1 MRRTKDGHPKWSSF
15 QSAFESAIVGDPD
28 MAKKP
33 MDIPAVAGS
42 LSHSHVNCTMRNIL
56 GRKKG
61 CECPMQET
69 CKCNLRVICDDQGM
83 FNLALVKAK
92 DEEWGDLCEKGITWE
107 MLSPDM
113 DVEEPEAAL
122 VISIALNKKNEASM
136 KTAHTEIM
144 TTLVSLC
151 KPSPGSMAVPF
162 EPVRERMV
170 ELYGAAVDHPDFCK
184 AFQLVLDAG
193 GHDSPH
199 MKDLQSFINAHVN
212 PRLRK
217 MRWEAYA
224 VAEYPVEFPKVK
236 NASIKWA
243 YRQPTSRGWCQL
255 PPNIAYRFDSGHKH
269 NMRSL
274 MEHIEQAMREMSKL
288 AEATLD
294 DPLDQQ
300 VLKSRVRWTAAV
312 DIGLVAKVFAV
323 QKNDGTKTV
332 GQQSDDL
339 LDECAKFLAH
349 RVREVMQMRCQGAI
363 SAVAEIDSKFYQ
375 TALLWKD
382 NGLLQKAYKY
392 TVDPDFPEKGQEGDE
407 PNKAEGSGKGQRE
420 ELAPKVIRLDDHGIP
435 IEARETTLPGRRD
448 VKVIDWTQ
456 WLRGRG
462 HSQQFELAKTVL
474 SQACL
479 VVHPSI
485 PNADVAI
492 LEVGGKQ
499 IIVKATKDIAKGDL
513 TVAMG
518 ITKDTHMR
526 IVSCPMDPGIGN
538 HPHAVSCIV
547 SWPLSAEERDLGIE
561 GEFHQCQI
569 WVQPELKLPKTKGDE
584 TQWSQKDSCY
594 PFWAIRRPKTI
605 EEVPNCDIVM
615 QEVTVV
621 IASAWKPEK
630 LKKENHGLTNTYTTQ
645 VPLIVNTKE
654 VKQDEELILKWDL
667 PLAKAKKAKKPET
680 WVDHVVVAE
689 RKRRKTCEER

>member
-1 MRRTKDGHPKWSSF
+1 
-15 QSAFESAIVGDPD
+15 
-28 MAKKP
+28 MAKAP
-33 MDIPAVAGS
+33 LDIPAVAGS
-42 LSHSHVNCTMRNIL
+42 LSHSHFNCVMRNIV

-151 KPSPGSMAVPF
+151 KPSPGSCEVPF

-212 PRLRK
+212 PKLRK

-236 NASIKWA
+236 NAAIKWA
-243 YRQPTSRGWCQL
+243 YKQPTSRGWCQL
-255 PPNIAYRFDSGHKH
+255 PPNIGYRFDSGNKH

-274 MEHIEQAMREMSKL
+274 MEQIEQAMREMNKL

-294 DPLDQQ
+294 DSLDQQ
-300 VLKSRVRWTAAV
+300 VMKSRVKWTASV
-312 DIGLVAKVFAV
+312 DIGLIARVFAV
-323 QKNDGTKTV
+323 QKKSKVEGVTEAKTV
-332 GQQSDDL
+332 GEQSDDL

-363 SAVAEIDSKFYQ
+363 SAVAEIDSTIYHICRSGDE
-375 TALLWKD
+375 LWKD
-382 NGLLQKAYKY
+382 NKLLQKAYRY

-407 PNKAEGSGKGQRE
+407 PSKSKGEGSGNWKRE
-420 ELAPKVIRLDDHGIP
+420 ELAPKVMRLDNHGIP
-435 IEARETTLPGRRD
+435 IEARETMIDRRANNS
-448 VKVIDWTQ
+448 VNVIDWTQ
-456 WLRGRG
+456 WLRGHG
-462 HSQQFELAKTVL
+462 KCQQFELAKTVF

-479 VVHPSI
+479 VVHPEL

-492 LEVGGKQ
+492 LEIGGKQ

-518 ITKDTHMR
+518 ITTNTNMRVQMHHGDGDDTA
-526 IVSCPMDPGIGN
+526 SGLPN
-538 HPHAVSCIV
+538 HPHAVSCSV
-547 SWPLSAEERDLGIE
+547 SWPVGAEERNVGIE
-561 GEFHQCQI
+561 NEVHLCQI
-569 WVQPELKLPKTKGDE
+569 CVQPELKLPKKKGSE
-584 TQWSQKDSCY
+584 MMQWSQKDSCY
-594 PFWAIRRPKTI
+594 PFWAIRRQTTL
-605 EEVPNCDIVM
+605 EEVPNCHIVM

-630 LKKENHGLTNTYTTQ
+630 RKKENMVSPTPTQ
-645 VPLIVNTKE
+645 
-654 VKQDEELILKWDL
+654 
-667 PLAKAKKAKKPET
+667 
-680 WVDHVVVAE
+680 
-689 RKRRKTCEER
+689 RRFHSS

>member
-1 MRRTKDGHPKWSSF
+1 
-15 QSAFESAIVGDPD
+15 

-224 VAEYPVEFPKVK
+224 VAEYPVEFPKVR
-236 NASIKWA
+236 NAAIKWA
-243 YRQPTSRGWCQL
+243 YRQPPSRGWCQL

-274 MEHIEQAMREMSKL
+274 MEHIEEAMREMSKL

-300 VLKSRVRWTAAV
+300 VMKSRVRWTAAV

-323 QKNDGTKTV
+323 QKTTEGKTV
-332 GQQSDDL
+332 GEQGDDL

-363 SAVAEIDSKFYQ
+363 SAVAEIDSKIYK
-375 TALLWKD
+375 TALLWKGS
-382 NGLLQKAYKY
+382 GLLQKAYKY

-462 HSQQFELAKTVL
+462 QNQHLELAKTVL

-518 ITKDTHMR
+518 ITTDTHMR
-526 IVSCPMDPGIGN
+526 MHHGDGDGNASRLPN

-547 SWPLSAEERDLGIE
+547 SWPLSAEERGVGME
-561 GEFHQCQI
+561 GELHQCQI
-569 WVQPELKLPKTKGDE
+569 WVQPELKLPKTKGVE

-667 PLAKAKKAKKPET
+667 PRAKDKPAKKPLT